1 MRFFRHFAGFSIV
14 VLIGL
19 AVFFIWLIYSSN
31 KHTRGHKELGK
42 LVEFTYRPG
51 YGDMEG
57 GYHSETLKRGDDG
70 RWIIECRDQET
81 HSDPTIVTTYQV
93 GTDSETYFEAF
104 IKTEYI
110 PEYSNRKASDDF
122 VTDYSPWSYYM
133 VFEKDTG
140 SGTELQEFTLNE
152 FREYS
157 DEEYTNIKTMKSLF
171 QSLKNTKISE
181 VVEDE

>member
-1 MRFFRHFAGFSIV
+1 MKEGRFIVGFVIT

-19 AVFFIWLIYSSN
+19 GICFALLIFYTN
-31 KHTRGHKELGK
+31 KHSKGFKTLGK

-51 YGDMEG
+51 YSDMEG

-70 RWIIECRDQET
+70 RWIIECRDRET

-93 GTDSETYFEAF
+93 GTDSETYFEGF
-104 IKTEYI
+104 IKEENI
-110 PEYSNRKASDDF
+110 PEYENRKESDDF
-122 VTDYSPWSYYM
+122 VTDYSPWSYHM

-140 SGTELQEFTLNE
+140 SGTEIQEFTINE

-157 DEEYTNIKTMKSLF
+157 DDEYTNIKKMNSLF
-171 QSLKNTKISE
+171 KCLKNTKLSE
-181 VVEDE
+181 VVEDD